1 MILDELAG
9 AKSRPGAPMA
19 QLLEQVSKQE
29 FTDAASLIRLH
40 EILLFMRAY
49 PANARIAKLADSI
62 LFSFGRRVTALW
74 AAGADLTPFA
84 EPEVSGIAGTSFS
97 AVFSYEAARSLSAR
111 QRLDINWDAYEPD
124 KLGSVLRRFLPLLDE
139 DWPVEANVPYREWIR
154 VAKDDDQPE
163 LEWLLRKLEA
173 LTVSQ
178 REKSELYE
186 KLQLPLQW
194 GLNDSLASRSRVR
207 LPPAKLFVHNAPL
220 LRRGEV
226 SLERELEG
234 PPLPVAHVPR
244 REAETIL
251 GTIVDTSATRYR
263 ELYGF
268 NHPDTAN
275 VYRAQASRGLE
286 IVFFGIP
293 PEWRL
298 PLRAYHSGMFFKNGV
313 PAGYIETLSLFER
326 AEVGFNLYYTFR
338 EGEAAWIYARL
349 LRFLRQML
357 GVTCFSVDPYQ
368 LGHEN
373 KEAVESGA
381 FWFYRK
387 LGFRPLDPH
396 IVKLTAREE
405 RKMQGDPGHRSGKE
419 TLRKLAAGYVLY
431 GGGSEWDRFRV
442 RNIALAE
449 QRTGEVFPDSS
460 TWTEI
465 EKRKLAE
472 IVEAKQGREES
483 RYLRLMQNHKR
494 LRDAFI
500 HLGTPEPTHG
510 ASPLR

>member
-1 MILDELAG
+1 VAGEGVMILDDLAESKG
-9 AKSRPGAPMA
+9 RFSAGMA
-19 QLLEQVSKQE
+19 QLLEHAAKQE

-40 EILLFMRAY
+40 EILLFVRAY
-49 PANARIAKLADSI
+49 PASARIAKLADSI
-62 LFSFGRRVTALW
+62 LFSFARRVTALW
-74 AAGADLTPFA
+74 ATGADLTPFA

-111 QRLDINWDAYEPD
+111 HQLDINWDAFEPD
-124 KLGSVLRRFLPLLDE
+124 KLGSVLRRFVPLLDE

-154 VAKDDDQPE
+154 AAKDPDQPE
-163 LEWLLRKLEA
+163 LQWLLQKLDG
-173 LTVSQ
+173 LPVSE

-194 GLNDSLASRSRVR
+194 DLNDSAATRSRVR
-207 LPPAKLFVHNAPL
+207 LEPSKLFIQKTPL
-220 LRRGEV
+220 LRRGDV
-226 SLERELEG
+226 SLGRELAA
-234 PPLPVAHVPR
+234 PPLPAARVPK

-251 GTIVDTSATRYR
+251 GLIVDTSATRYR

-275 VYRAQASRGLE
+275 VYRAQAGRGLE

-293 PEWRL
+293 REWRL

-357 GVTCFSVDPYQ
+357 GETCFSVDPYQ

-373 KEAVESGA
+373 KEAAESGA

-387 LGFRPLDPH
+387 LGFRPLNPH
-396 IVKLTAREE
+396 IAKLVAREE
-405 RKMQGDPGHRSGKE
+405 RKMQADPRHRSGKE
-419 TLRKLAAGYVLY
+419 TLKKLAAGYVLY
-431 GGGSEWDRFRV
+431 GGGSEWDRFSV
-442 RNIALAE
+442 RNLGFAA
-449 QRTGEVFPDSS
+449 QRTGCPLRFLPELAQ
-460 TWTEI
+460 WTAL
-465 EKRKLAE
+465 EKRKLDA
-472 IVEAKQGREES
+472 IVEAKVGREES
-483 RYLRLMQNHKR
+483 RYLLLMQEHKR

-500 HLGTPEPTHG
+500 RLG
-510 ASPLR
+510 SCD